1 MLSPAIIERISPV
14 PSDSDFSSSKS
25 ISDRTLPILS
35 LSPVS
40 VMNES

>member
-1 MLSPAIIERISPV
+1 MLSVAIIERMSPV
-14 PSDSDFSSSKS
+14 PFDRDFSSSKS
-25 ISDRTLPILS
+25 ISDRTFPILS